1 MAERA
6 VLRVLGKMCT
16 TYEEEDLNRARPV
29 GREQGGRRAGHAPG
43 TVGHQ
48 LIISCNGPGTPVK
61 HL

>member
-29 GREQGGRRAGHAPG
+29 GEQGGRRAGHAPG
-43 TVGHQ
+43 SVGAPINNK
-48 LIISCNGPGTPVK
+48 L
-61 HL
+61 